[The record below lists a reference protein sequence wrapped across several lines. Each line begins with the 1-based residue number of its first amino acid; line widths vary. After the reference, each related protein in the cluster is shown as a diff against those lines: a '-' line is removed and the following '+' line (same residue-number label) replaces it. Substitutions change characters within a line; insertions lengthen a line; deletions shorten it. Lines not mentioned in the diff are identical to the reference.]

1 MQITKQF
8 LQNLENETKSI
19 QKFCIA
25 LDADLAFAEKLN
37 ALKTPTSNTNLLLKT
52 EQFFISDLINLYEKI
67 GEPETE
73 ISQLTLAYY
82 YDAIRNNHFADKN
95 QEQQLNKLAVSN
107 EFKTQFT

>member
-1 MQITKQF
+1 MPITQQF

-25 LDADLAFAEKLN
+25 LNADLAFAEKLN

-73 ISQLTLAYY
+73 IRARITPRKFIESVRLTTRLNMMG
-82 YDAIRNNHFADKN
+82 DAVFGSRMKIFH
-95 QEQQLNKLAVSN
+95 
-107 EFKTQFT
+107 